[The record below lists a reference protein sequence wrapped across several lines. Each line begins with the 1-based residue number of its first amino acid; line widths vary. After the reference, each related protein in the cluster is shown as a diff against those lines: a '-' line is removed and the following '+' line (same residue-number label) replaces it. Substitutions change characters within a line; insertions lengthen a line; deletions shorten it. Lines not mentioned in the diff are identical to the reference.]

1 LKASRP
7 EDPDSATPTSQD
19 VESTQ
24 VVTPPLC
31 RTSFVIAVGAAGVSL
46 IGLAGCHRGS
56 EAPGAGVAPV
66 TVTVKTARL
75 QDLRDTVIAQGA
87 VVAAQ
92 TAIFTVVAP
101 ESAKVM
107 ELPKVEGA
115 TVQPGDL
122 LARFDLTSIT
132 AGLGA
137 SATEVSAA
145 QHKLD
150 AAKAEFAKQDS
161 LYARGYTPRNTY
173 ESAKQA
179 VATAQTAVDQLQAQT
194 TAATALNDR
203 AVVRAPFAGVVTHVF
218 KNVGDVVDPTT
229 NAAVLQLV
237 DPTHVQVAVQVS
249 PSQELRLAPG
259 QPATVA
265 VTGSMETQPATVI
278 VAPPVAGP
286 AGAPTIEVRLALTG
300 PAPPPLGTP
309 VTAEIVVDRRDR
321 VVVLPESA
329 IAKDETGTY
338 VMVAGADGRA
348 HRRDVRVGLVVSR
361 LAEIQSGITDG
372 DEVIVGGLDQVSDNG
387 AIQID
392 RGR

>member
-1 LKASRP
+1 MQPIRRASL
-7 EDPDSATPTSQD
+7 AFA
-19 VESTQ
+19 
-24 VVTPPLC
+24 L
-31 RTSFVIAVGAAGVSL
+31 GAMSVL
-46 IGLAGCHRGS
+46 LVGLAGCRRS
-56 EAPGAGVAPV
+56 TDAPLAGMAPI
-66 TVTVKTARL
+66 TVTVKAAKI
-75 QDLRDTVIAQGA
+75 QDLRDTVVAQGA
-87 VVAAQ
+87 VVAAP
-92 TAIFTVVAP
+92 TAVFTVVAP
-101 ESAKVM
+101 ESAKIV
-107 ELPKVEGA
+107 ELPKAEGA
-115 TVQPGDL
+115 TTQPGDL
-122 LARFDLTSIT
+122 LARFDLASIT
-132 AGLGA
+132 TGLAA
-137 SATEVSAA
+137 SAMEVSAA
-145 QHKLD
+145 RRKLD

-161 LYARGYTPRNTY
+161 LYAQGYTPRNTY

-194 TAATALNDR
+194 NAVTALNDR
-203 AVVRAPFAGVVTHVF
+203 AIVRAPFAGIVTHVF
-218 KNVGDVVDPTT
+218 KTVGDVVDPTT

-259 QPATVA
+259 QAATVA

-286 AGAPTIEVRLALTG
+286 DGAPTIEVRLALTG

-329 IAKDETGTY
+329 IAKDEIGTY
-338 VMVAGADGRA
+338 VMVASADGRA
-348 HRRDVRVGLVVSR
+348 HRRDVRVGLIVSH

-372 DEVIVGGLDQVSDNG
+372 DEVIVGGLDQVSDNA